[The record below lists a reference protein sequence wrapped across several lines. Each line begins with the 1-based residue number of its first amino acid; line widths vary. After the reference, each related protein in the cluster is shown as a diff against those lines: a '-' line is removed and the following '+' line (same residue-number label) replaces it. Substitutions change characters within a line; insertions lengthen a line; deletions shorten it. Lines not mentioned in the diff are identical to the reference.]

1 MKPEGGEPVPG
12 ALAPPVMSGRVDWS
26 DPIQQRAAGS
36 NELSVQ
42 AAEPQL
48 QVADE
53 EVVRR
58 CLAGD
63 RDAYGILVE
72 RYQGRIVGHV
82 QRMVGNR
89 EQALDVAQEAFL
101 KAWIHLA
108 RYDSQWRFSTWLYSI
123 ASNAAID
130 QLRQRR
136 QKMVY
141 LDAPVSMDDG
151 EMHRELP
158 GPDRTAADDLE
169 GKELAERLEA
179 AIAEL
184 PLEQRQLLLLRHP
197 GGRSY
202 EEIAEI
208 TKLPMGTVKN
218 RIWRARQRLKER
230 LGSLLP
236 ADV

>member
-1 MKPEGGEPVPG
+1 M
-12 ALAPPVMSGRVDWS
+12 A
-26 DPIQQRAAGS
+26 
-36 NELSVQ
+36 Q
-42 AAEPQL
+42 AVEPQS

-63 RDAYGILVE
+63 RDAYEILVE

-82 QRMVGNR
+82 HRMVRDR

-108 RYDSQWRFSTWLYSI
+108 RYDAKWRFSTWLYSI

-136 QKMVY
+136 QRMVH
-141 LDAPVSMDDG
+141 LDAPVSTDDG
-151 EMHRELP
+151 EMPRELP

-169 GKELAERLEA
+169 GMELAERLEQ
-179 AIAEL
+179 AIGEL